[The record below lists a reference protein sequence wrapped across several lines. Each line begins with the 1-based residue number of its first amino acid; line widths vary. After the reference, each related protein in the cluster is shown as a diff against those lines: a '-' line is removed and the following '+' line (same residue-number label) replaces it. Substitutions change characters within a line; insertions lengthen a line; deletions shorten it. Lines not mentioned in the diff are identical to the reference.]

1 MMQNRPKKLFTRA
14 SWNLLVE
21 LIRAQFKLI
30 DHNSLLGFL
39 WSFLGPLAMFAVTYA
54 IFSVRFGKNIPA
66 YPLYLLSGIILVNF
80 FVNATF
86 QVMQS
91 FYAAMPVMLN
101 TTAPRKVILIAN
113 VGIVL
118 YKFLLELL
126 FCVALSFFYNK
137 FSLAMSILAIPILL
151 AFIAFILGISS
162 VLALCNCLVRDV
174 EHLWILLSRVF
185 FFITPAFYEL
195 KDISPWASRLVYF
208 ANPLTPFVVSL
219 RSLLMGGFDATSY
232 GYSLLWGVFF
242 FALGLGAFGLL
253 ENTAVERA

>member
-1 MMQNRPKKLFTRA
+1 MKNRPKQLFTRA
-14 SWNLLVE
+14 NWNLLVE

-39 WSFLGPLAMFAVTYA
+39 WSSLGPLAMFAVTYA
-54 IFSVRFGKNIPA
+54 IFSVRFGKNIAA
-66 YPLYLLSGIILVNF
+66 YPLYLLSGIVVVNF
-80 FVNATF
+80 FVNATL

-91 FYAAMPVMLN
+91 FCAAMPLMLN
-101 TTAPRKVILIAN
+101 TTAPRKIILIAN

-126 FCVALSFFYNK
+126 FCVAISFFYGK
-137 FSLAMSILAIPILL
+137 LSLKMLVLAIPILL

-162 VLALCNCLVRDV
+162 MLALCNCLVRDV
-174 EHLWILLSRVF
+174 EHLWTLLSRVF
-185 FFITPAFYEL
+185 FFITPVFYEL
-195 KDISPWASRLVYF
+195 KDISSWASKLVYF
-208 ANPLTPFVVSL
+208 ANPLTPFMVSL
-219 RSLLMGGFDATSY
+219 RSLLMGSFDAMSF

-253 ENTAVERA
+253 EDTAVERA